1 MVTLPTLYCYVILQ
15 SLIFLKIMVM
25 EAHQYKIQT
34 FCICPCTARA
44 EEHAW
49 RPASL
54 STQGYPQKRLEALP
68 PQRLPSSQVCLQ
80 FLITL
85 RATPY
90 FTPFKGF
97 GTSDL
102 WHLTSPLCS
111 SWFFLDVQIAI
122 YVSSN
127 PRKNCSASK
136 IQHRD
141 ATPNSPHTTSFS
153 RIAFWSPWSTASDTQ
168 GTHTHT
174 ACFPHL
180 WLLFEASSVC
190 PLHFPLV
197 FNMSSEFPETDFSL
211 F

>member
-1 MVTLPTLYCYVILQ
+1 MRGYIWPFLFRLTLNVNSRHKHCFFSSEEASQMVTLPTLYCYVILQ

-111 SWFFLDVQIAI
+111 S
-122 YVSSN
+122 
-127 PRKNCSASK
+127 
-136 IQHRD
+136 
-141 ATPNSPHTTSFS
+141 
-153 RIAFWSPWSTASDTQ
+153 
-168 GTHTHT
+168 
-174 ACFPHL
+174 
-180 WLLFEASSVC
+180 
-190 PLHFPLV
+190 
-197 FNMSSEFPETDFSL
+197 
-211 F
+211 